1 VPRVRLLGHV
11 GPCGSVHGMEDLS
24 DLTPLAGGW
33 SGQTFLAETAG
44 ERTVVRIY
52 PPGRRSDAA
61 PEIDAAVL
69 HLVRGLVPV
78 PDVLEVRRGVA
89 DRPGLLVTSY
99 LSGER
104 GDLLLPALDD
114 AGLAAVG
121 TRLGHL
127 AADLAGMPMA
137 RPGIFVDADL
147 AIGVFGLA
155 DGLPGFVDDHAT
167 ALAARG
173 WEESEIGDLRA
184 VSEEA
189 QALLDS
195 VGRTCL
201 VHSDLNPKNLLLDP
215 DTLVVTGVLDWE
227 FAHAGHPFTD
237 LGNLLRFDRH
247 PSYVDAVLEAW
258 CDRRGGSPQD
268 ALDLAR
274 AADLWALV
282 DLAGRA
288 GDNPVADRAHGHLV
302 AIARSGDLHALP

>member
-1 VPRVRLLGHV
+1 MDP
-11 GPCGSVHGMEDLS
+11 S

-99 LSGER
+99 LPGER
-104 GDLLLPALDD
+104 GDLLLPTLDD
-114 AGLAAVG
+114 AARAALG
-121 TRLGHL
+121 RHLGHL
-127 AADLAGMPMA
+127 AATLAGMPTPRA
-137 RPGIFVDADL
+137 GPFVDHDL
-147 AIGVFGLA
+147 TIGDFDHP
-155 DGLPGFVDDHAT
+155 DGLPGFVDAVAGSLD
-167 ALAARG
+167 
-173 WEESEIGDLRA
+173 WEPGLLEGLRA
-184 VSEEA
+184 VVARA
-189 QALLDS
+189 QAILDS

-201 VHSDLNPKNLLLDP
+201 VHSDLNPKNLLVDP
-215 DTLVVTGVLDWE
+215 ETLAATGVVDWE
-227 FAHAGHPFTD
+227 FAHAGHPYTD

-247 PSYVDAVLEAW
+247 PSYVDALLDAW
-258 CDRRGGSPQD
+258 CDRRGGSRQE

-282 DLAGRA
+282 DLAARA
-288 GDNPVADRAHGHLV
+288 GDNPVADRAHEQLV
-302 AIARSGDLHALP
+302 AIARTGDPHACAP